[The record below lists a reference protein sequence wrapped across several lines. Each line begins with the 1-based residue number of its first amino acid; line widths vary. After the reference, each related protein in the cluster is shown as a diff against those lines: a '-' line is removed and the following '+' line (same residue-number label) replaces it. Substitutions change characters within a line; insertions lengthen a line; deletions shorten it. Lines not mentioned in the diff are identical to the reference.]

1 MNRIKDIESALSL
14 FLEAAAMQAEAT
26 ESGDYKRANKMY
38 DRIIK
43 SVNYLTE
50 HNALGMIEQCLYN
63 ENIGIKLW
71 SASFL
76 LSSSIAKNILEEIAN
91 GDYGIHFLTAKMIL
105 KQSN

>member
-14 FLEAAAMQAEAT
+14 FLEAATMQAEAT

-91 GDYGIHFLTAKMIL
+91 GDYGIHSLTAKMIL